1 MLSFDEIKNICFGG
15 RVSRDAKK
23 ETPVYTTCKFCCWWF
38 FSFVEFLLLK
48 LKWPF
53 AEYVIST
60 RLRFTCYIGYEG
72 EILHQYCIGHWL
84 ASGFHWWWW
93 GHPDLFFTG
102 HLRSTDLGVNMLGAF
117 TLWRTKLLVASKGS
131 LKTHM
136 ARVHNWDS
144 MHAYPLKWK
153 QQCDWIVHIGD
164 MLRS

>member
-1 MLSFDEIKNICFGG
+1 MI
-15 RVSRDAKK
+15 
-23 ETPVYTTCKFCCWWF
+23 F
-38 FSFVEFLLLK
+38 FFFVESLLLT
-48 LKWPF
+48 LKWSFPD
-53 AEYVIST
+53 YLTST
-60 RLRFTCYIGYEG
+60 RLRFTCYIRYEG

-84 ASGFHWWWW
+84 ASGFHGWWW

-153 QQCDWIVHIGD
+153 QQWGRIVLIGE
-164 MLRS
+164 MLRSYGYLKADCMILKQ